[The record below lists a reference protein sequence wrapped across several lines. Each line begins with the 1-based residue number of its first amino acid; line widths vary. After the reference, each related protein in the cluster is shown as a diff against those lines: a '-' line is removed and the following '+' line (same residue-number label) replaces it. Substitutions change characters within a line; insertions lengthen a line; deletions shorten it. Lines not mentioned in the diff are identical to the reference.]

1 MAKKINSSLL
11 SVDFTDLAPL
21 RDRIASS
28 IRNAIIH
35 GKLKPG
41 ARLTEQEL
49 VLMLGV
55 SRTPLREA
63 LLLLDSE
70 GFINVLPRRGAVVS
84 EISQSDVEEIYGAK
98 SILEAAA
105 AKLACDNISAETI
118 NELSV
123 LTDKMETASNDKR
136 NDDRTLL
143 NLNAEFHQVLSDAG
157 GNKKISQFIK
167 NLRSQTLRYN
177 YIYLSIKSRIDS
189 SIADHRKIIEALKQ
203 KNKSTIE
210 QLIIEHNETACRS
223 LSAFIQQQSR
233 KTSNPE
239 YHLE

>member
-1 MAKKINSSLL
+1 MSKTQSMTINN
-11 SVDFTDLAPL
+11 VDFTDLAPL

-35 GKLKPG
+35 GKLQPG
-41 ARLTEQEL
+41 SRLTEQEL
-49 VLMLGV
+49 VTMLGV

-84 EISQSDVEEIYGAK
+84 EISQSDVKEIYGAK
-98 SILEAAA
+98 GILEAAA
-105 AKLACDNISAETI
+105 ARLACDSISSATI
-118 NELSV
+118 DNLSSI
-123 LTDKMETASNDKR
+123 TDEMEIAANDKKK
-136 NDDRTLL
+136 DDRTLL

-167 NLRSQTLRYN
+167 NLRGQTLRYN
-177 YIYLSIKSRIDS
+177 YIYLSLKTRIDS

-203 KNKSTIE
+203 KNKTTIE
-210 QLIIEHNETACRS
+210 QLIIEHNEAACRS
-223 LSAFIQQQSR
+223 LTAFIQQQSL
-233 KTSNPE
+233 KNSKQE
-239 YHLE
+239 LHLE